1 MTIGGGGTVDV
12 SRPPKRS
19 AMEMGRAAV
28 ADVGLAVLLVLG
40 LPVVLIGLGSLVAFP
55 LWVIMVLAGRL

>member
-1 MTIGGGGTVDV
+1 
-12 SRPPKRS
+12 
-19 AMEMGRAAV
+19 MEMGRAAV

-55 LWVIMVLAGRL
+55 LWVIMVIAGRL